1 MSKYEVFTI
10 NYEFHRRLRRDSWLR
25 QPLQNLLTE
34 EKNKSKGGIYYGHHR
49 KAKKQ
54 KFRGKKR
61 RAVKCH

>member
-34 EKNKSKGGIYYGHHR
+34 EKNKSKGGIYYGNHR